1 MKESMKV
8 MLFAAC
14 VFVIFHLDAQEMK
27 KADKIIIAN
36 STFFYEIP
44 SEIKNSL
51 ISKDMKMFTLS
62 TPDGTKAIGIYA
74 PSITLSEK
82 AMKFAIPPEEVPEG
96 AELLRRYNEAVKNSK
111 GLSFTISK
119 SEPLVKA
126 GDRFPEFS
134 ATDINGKTWTNADVE
149 GKVMVLNLWFTGC
162 GPCRAEMPEL
172 SEWKNEMPEVM
183 FFSST
188 YESPEIARQVLDK
201 GTFNWIALVND
212 TQFKKFIGSNGYPL
226 TIVVDKNGTIAKVEY
241 GTSPEQRE
249 ELKKT
254 ILSLR

>member
-1 MKESMKV
+1 
-8 MLFAAC
+8 
-14 VFVIFHLDAQEMK
+14 
-27 KADKIIIAN
+27 
-36 STFFYEIP
+36 
-44 SEIKNSL
+44 
-51 ISKDMKMFTLS
+51 
-62 TPDGTKAIGIYA
+62 
-74 PSITLSEK
+74 
-82 AMKFAIPPEEVPEG
+82 
-96 AELLRRYNEAVKNSK
+96 
-111 GLSFTISK
+111 
-119 SEPLVKA
+119 
-126 GDRFPEFS
+126 
-134 ATDINGKTWTNADVE
+134 
-149 GKVMVLNLWFTGC
+149 MVLYLWFTGC

-201 GTFNWIALVND
+201 GTFNRIALVND